1 MATPWRSEMCKTAS
15 KKFVNQGLPDN
26 LQLLVHRTG
35 QTIHIRPQGGVSD
48 VHPVQLFHGLLAHRL
63 VRHQLNR
70 QGLTLRAVTGQAS
83 QVVLQQVGGRLMT
96 VGLEAKNPQAA
107 ALQQRPEL
115 LVPRKTHQSLRQRT
129 EQGQV
134 RARITPKSPLIELR
148 DLVQKLG
155 PAVGMDCFHFS
166 RSVAPIIL
174 AT

>member
-1 MATPWRSEMCKTAS
+1 MCKTAS
-15 KKFVNQGLPDN
+15 KKFVDQGLPDD

-35 QTIHIRPQGGVSD
+35 QTIHVRPQGGVSD

-63 VRHQLNR
+63 VQHQLNQ

-83 QVVLQQVGGRLMT
+83 QVVLQQVGGRLMN
-96 VGLEAKNPQAA
+96 VGLAAKNPQGA

-115 LVPRKTHQSLRQRT
+115 LVSRKTHQSLRQRA

-134 RARITPKSPLIELR
+134 RARITTKSPLIKLR
-148 DLVQKLG
+148 DLVQKFG